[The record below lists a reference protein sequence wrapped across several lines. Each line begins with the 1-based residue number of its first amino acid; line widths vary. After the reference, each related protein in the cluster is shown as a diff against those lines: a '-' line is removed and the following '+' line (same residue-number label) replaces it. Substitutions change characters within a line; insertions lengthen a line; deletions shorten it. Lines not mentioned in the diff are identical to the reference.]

1 MVSVYVL
8 RLEQNKYYIG
18 VSKNVY
24 KRIQEHFN
32 SNGSQWTKLYNP
44 IDIVEVIP
52 NCDIY
57 DEDKYTKKYM
67 FNYGIDNV
75 RGGSYVTIKLE
86 QNTLQL
92 LNKEQYTI
100 KNCCFKCGS
109 NDHYINK
116 CPNTSYSK
124 STTELETFKN

>member
-8 RLEQNKYYIG
+8 KLEQNKYYVG

-52 NCDIY
+52 NCDI
-57 DEDKYTKKYM
+57 
-67 FNYGIDNV
+67 
-75 RGGSYVTIKLE
+75 
-86 QNTLQL
+86 
-92 LNKEQYTI
+92 
-100 KNCCFKCGS
+100 
-109 NDHYINK
+109 
-116 CPNTSYSK
+116 
-124 STTELETFKN
+124 